1 MVEVASSR
9 GRLKQPGSQHLQ
21 YRPRKL
27 PQINMASCLHPLS
40 RSRRNAVPGEAH
52 QKAEAPSRATTGRFG
67 AAGAAGRI
75 VPEADGRVV
84 CSLPVLAVLDHD
96 RDGKPV

>member
-52 QKAEAPSRATTGRFG
+52 QKAEAPRATTDHSQFTLLSCQSCWRSDREESLGQ
-67 AAGAAGRI
+67 AHDHVQC
-75 VPEADGRVV
+75 VP
-84 CSLPVLAVLDHD
+84 
-96 RDGKPV
+96 K